1 MIDQID
7 HAVVKCIQDLSRHKT
22 QQVFSDCPANRPMR
36 LVWVLVESDMYIAG
50 LADEAVDLAAPR
62 PKRLHMLRNGD
73 NGGNLPQHSGTS
85 GNIITTHDLIA
96 CFRQT
101 HW

>member
-1 MIDQID
+1 
-7 HAVVKCIQDLSRHKT
+7 
-22 QQVFSDCPANRPMR
+22 MR
-36 LVWVLVESDMYIAG
+36 LVCVLVESDMYIAG

-85 GNIITTHDLIA
+85 GNIRTITTHGLVA
-96 CFRQT
+96 SFRQT
-101 HW
+101 HC